1 MSIHLE
7 TAHFHLC
14 SVMKLHI
21 YTIKDCGKS
30 EQKFTNLLNLSS
42 YLSSCISFCVFS
54 LSLSFS
60 NPENAC
66 LPFHSLLRVPAV
78 HRERRGIFF
87 TSGVQAG
94 SVGQF
99 WTESRISLLLLT
111 YTGSLN
117 TRTHTHKEELVISN
131 GPFP

>member
-7 TAHFHLC
+7 TPHFHLC
-14 SVMKLHI
+14 SLMKLHI
-21 YTIKDCGKS
+21 CIIKDCGKS
-30 EQKFTNLLNLSS
+30 EQKLQIF
-42 YLSSCISFCVFS
+42 CISLLIFLYPFLLVSF
-54 LSLSFS
+54 LLFSFS

-66 LPFHSLLRVPAV
+66 LPSHSWLRVPAV
-78 HRERRGIFF
+78 HCERRGIFF

>member
-1 MSIHLE
+1 MSTHLE

-14 SVMKLHI
+14 SLIKLHI
-21 YTIKDCGKS
+21 CSIKDCGKS
-30 EQKFTNLLNLSS
+30 EQKLQIF
-42 YLSSCISFCVFS
+42 CISLSLSISFGVFS
-54 LSLSFS
+54 PSLSFS

-66 LPFHSLLRVPAV
+66 LPSHSWLRVPAV
-78 HRERRGIFF
+78 HCERRGIFF

-94 SVGQF
+94 GVGQF

-131 GPFP
+131 GSFP